1 MARSHNFDLGWK
13 IGKHAAK
20 SSGGV
25 GIQPLVTA
33 WAQILIG
40 GRTNTEP
47 SLPRTACQR
56 TFQPEIRMN
65 GEGRGRRLD
74 WGVSEGGG
82 RGRGRGRGG
91 GLVSLL

>member
-1 MARSHNFDLGWK
+1 MRQ
-13 IGKHAAK
+13 
-20 SSGGV
+20 SGGGVGV

-40 GRTNTEP
+40 DRTNTEP

-65 GEGRGRRLD
+65 GEGRWAG
-74 WGVSEGGG
+74 GGG
-82 RGRGRGRGG
+82 RGRG